1 MATQTQADLRG
12 AVARPPAGS
21 VLGAI
26 LLAGGFFAY
35 IASILLD
42 QPLATDLSA
51 VLILC
56 FIALNLGRA
65 SRIVQMFAAASV
77 LIALAGWVSGTITLA
92 DYGVAAGRVAFLT
105 SILVA
110 LIFLRL
116 VAQHDAA
123 FAAAGGFLASQPPSR
138 RYVSLGIGGNLFGVL
153 LNLGGLGLLIEMTL
167 AGQRRMEAANGVS
180 SAVHDVRE
188 RRIVTAIVRGF
199 ATIAFWSPFG
209 IALNTLLLILTD
221 LHWADAAPWGVA
233 FSFGFLAL
241 GAVMDVIE
249 RRIFPILPKPVV
261 VPPSPGDAAG
271 LWAVLAHLVGLGL
284 LVVGGDVILP
294 FSFQEVLVTV
304 VPIYALVWALARF
317 GTFGPKRLRR
327 DFVANSARYVNEVGV
342 FALAGLIGALLVA
355 MVPQD
360 ALDPVLLA
368 IVDFGGPVALVLA
381 LAWATLAMAMVG
393 FHPIISVVILAEFM
407 ARTPLISQQ
416 ATLLALLTGWTL
428 TVCLAPL
435 ATTATYVGAIVNR
448 SPLVVSLRWN
458 GVFGLVGLAAFS
470 AVLVAGVTFGWF

>member
-123 FAAAGGFLASQPPSR
+123 FAAAGGFLAAIAALCLAWDRRQSVWRAAEPWRAWPADRDDASR
-138 RYVSLGIGGNLFGVL
+138 PTPDGGCKRRQ
-153 LNLGGLGLLIEMTL
+153 
-167 AGQRRMEAANGVS
+167 QRRA
-180 SAVHDVRE
+180 
-188 RRIVTAIVRGF
+188 
-199 ATIAFWSPFG
+199 
-209 IALNTLLLILTD
+209 
-221 LHWADAAPWGVA
+221 
-233 FSFGFLAL
+233 
-241 GAVMDVIE
+241 
-249 RRIFPILPKPVV
+249 
-261 VPPSPGDAAG
+261 
-271 LWAVLAHLVGLGL
+271 
-284 LVVGGDVILP
+284 
-294 FSFQEVLVTV
+294 
-304 VPIYALVWALARF
+304 
-317 GTFGPKRLRR
+317 
-327 DFVANSARYVNEVGV
+327 
-342 FALAGLIGALLVA
+342 
-355 MVPQD
+355 
-360 ALDPVLLA
+360 
-368 IVDFGGPVALVLA
+368 
-381 LAWATLAMAMVG
+381 
-393 FHPIISVVILAEFM
+393 
-407 ARTPLISQQ
+407 
-416 ATLLALLTGWTL
+416 
-428 TVCLAPL
+428 
-435 ATTATYVGAIVNR
+435 
-448 SPLVVSLRWN
+448 
-458 GVFGLVGLAAFS
+458 
-470 AVLVAGVTFGWF
+470 